1 MIEQKFNLIV
11 YIYST
16 EYKLIIKEIFNPFL
30 IKTAT
35 FLETFAKCLIK
46 ITPKRIGE
54 CIAEPDSDFMMKHG
68 ECVGG
73 TLTDSEKATSESM
86 LRTWT
91 NFAIHG

>member
-1 MIEQKFNLIV
+1 MKENFNL
-11 YIYST
+11 
-16 EYKLIIKEIFNPFL
+16 FL

-54 CIAEPDSDFMMKHG
+54 CIAKPDSDFMMKHG

>member
-1 MIEQKFNLIV
+1 M
-11 YIYST
+11 YYYST
-16 EYKLIIKEIFNPFL
+16 EHKLIIIENFNLFL
-30 IKTAT
+30 IIPAT
-35 FLETFAKCLIK
+35 FLETLAKCLIK

-68 ECVGG
+68 ECVIG
-73 TLTDSEKATSESM
+73 TLTDTEKATSESM